1 MCGINGF
8 NFKDEIL
15 VKSMNQ
21 ALQHRGPDGNSF
33 YTDKNV
39 SLGHSRLSIIDLTEA
54 GSQPMHYRFKDK
66 ELVIVFNGEIYNYIE
81 LKEVLIFLGYSFINH
96 TDTEVIMAAYLE
108 WGEKCVEKFNGM
120 WAFCIYNMNQNILFC
135 SRDRLGVKPFYY
147 YYKNNQFIF
156 SSELKAILKHTY
168 LNINQY
174 ANLNKEAVELYFS
187 LGYIPAPL
195 TIYNNVYKLEA
206 GHNIILNLD
215 ENKLLKY
222 SYYKVPQSN
231 FSFTKE
237 DLIDSGK
244 ELFEDSVRL
253 RMRSD
258 VSVGAFLSGGLD
270 SSAVVGKMKN
280 FTSLKNLNTF
290 SIGFESKKHDESEYI
305 NIAKGYFHSRHHHHI
320 YNQSDFNETWPLY
333 SQIFDEPFG
342 DYSSFPSYSVC
353 EMAAKN
359 DVKVVLSG
367 DGGDEIFGG
376 YPIYNTGYILEKLYK
391 LPIFTR
397 KIMLSIADKT
407 KNIDIRLF
415 KLKELLRLSLYDK
428 KDFYSEMFAADR
440 YKPVTYQNWTSEKLT
455 EALDLSNNN
464 LSEGLRIHDL
474 LTNTLSNNYL
484 VKVDRTSMANSIEVR
499 SPFLDYRFIEFSQ
512 QIPTRYKFGMVEN
525 KILMRDMI
533 KGLVPDKIIN
543 RNKMGFTPPINDWL
557 YSSISA
563 SEFERYTEF
572 LKDFSLELYEFYKKI
587 LKSEIKTYMRDFY
600 MMKLAIFGRWFDHW
614 ILSDRDMGL

>member
-1 MCGINGF
+1 
-8 NFKDEIL
+8 
-15 VKSMNQ
+15 MN
-21 ALQHRGPDGNSF
+21 HSIKYRGPDGSF
-33 YTDKNV
+33 YYSDDNV
-39 SLGHSRLSIIDLTEA
+39 SLGHVRLSIIDLSIA
-54 GSQPMHYRFKDK
+54 GSQPMTYVHLKRKLK
-66 ELVIVFNGEIYNYIE
+66 IVYNGEIYNYIE
-81 LKEVLIFLGYSFINH
+81 LKKSLVLSGYNFVNQ

-108 WGEKCVEKFNGM
+108 WGDKCVEKFNGM
-120 WAFCIYNMNQNILFC
+120 WAFCIYDMNQQILFC

-156 SSELKAILKHTY
+156 SSELKAILKHTNLY
-168 LNINQY
+168 LNRY
-174 ANLNKEAVELYFS
+174 ENLDKTAIELYFS

-206 GHNIILNLD
+206 GHNIKINVD
-215 ENKLLKY
+215 GNNFLKF
-222 SYYKVPQSN
+222 SYYKVPQLK
-231 FSFTKE
+231 FTYSKE
-237 DLIDSGK
+237 YLVNSGK
-244 ELFEDSVRL
+244 ELLEDSVRL

-280 FTSLKNLNTF
+280 FTSLENLNTF
-290 SIGFESKKHDESEYI
+290 SIGFESKKYDESEYI
-305 NIAKGYFHSRHHHHI
+305 NIVKDYFHSRHHHQI
-320 YNQSDFNETWPLY
+320 YNESDFNETWPLY

-342 DYSSFPSYSVC
+342 DYSSFPSYAVC
-353 EMAAKN
+353 KMAAKN
-359 DVKVVLSG
+359 GVKVILSG

-391 LPIFTR
+391 LPVITR
-397 KIMLSIADKT
+397 KLMLSIAEKA
-407 KNIDIRLF
+407 KNIDVRLN

-428 KDFYSEMFAADR
+428 KNFYSEMFASDR
-440 YKPVTYQNWTSEKLT
+440 YKPVTYQHWTSSKLK

-464 LSEGLRIHDL
+464 LSEALRIHDL

-512 QIPTRYKFGMVEN
+512 QIPTQYKVGMIEN
-525 KILMRDMI
+525 KILMRDII
-533 KGLVPDKIIN
+533 KGLVPQKIIN
-543 RNKMGFTPPINDWL
+543 RNKMGFTPPIHDWL
-557 YSSISA
+557 YNSIAA
-563 SEFERYTEF
+563 SDFERYAEF

-600 MMKLAIFGRWFDHW
+600 MIKLAIFGRWVDYW
-614 ILSDRDMGL
+614 IFSDKNIEL

>member
-8 NFKDEIL
+8 NFLDKGII
-15 VKSMNQ
+15 KSMN
-21 ALQHRGPDGNSF
+21 HCIGYRGPDGSF
-33 YTDKNV
+33 CYSDDNI
-39 SLGHSRLSIIDLTEA
+39 SLGHVRLSIIDLSNA
-54 GSQPMHYRFKDK
+54 GAQPMTYDHLNRKLY
-66 ELVIVFNGEIYNYIE
+66 IVFNGEIYNYIE
-81 LKEVLIFLGYSFINH
+81 LKNSLVLLGYNFVNH

-120 WAFCIYNMNQNILFC
+120 WAFCIYDFNQKILFC
-135 SRDRLGVKPFYY
+135 SRDRLGEKPFYY
-147 YYKNNQFIF
+147 FYKNNQFIF
-156 SSELKAILKHTY
+156 SSELKAILKHTD
-168 LNINQY
+168 L
-174 ANLNKEAVELYFS
+174 NLNRYDNLDKEAIQLFFS

-206 GHNIILNLD
+206 GHNIKINI
-215 ENKLLKY
+215 EGNGFLKY
-222 SYYKVPQSN
+222 SYYKVPQPKFI
-231 FSFTKE
+231 FSRE
-237 DLIDSGK
+237 DLVNSGK

-270 SSAVVGKMKN
+270 SSAVVGEMKN
-280 FTSLKNLNTF
+280 FTSLENLNTF

-305 NIAKGYFHSRHHHHI
+305 NIAKDYFNSRHHHHI
-320 YNQSDFNETWPLY
+320 YNESDFNLTWPFY
-333 SQIFDEPFG
+333 SEIFDEPFG

-353 EMAAKN
+353 KMAAEN
-359 DVKVVLSG
+359 GIKVVLSG

-391 LPIFTR
+391 LPIITR
-397 KIMLSIADKT
+397 KIMLSIADKA
-407 KNIDIRLF
+407 KNIDLRLI

-428 KDFYSEMFAADR
+428 KDFYSQLFAADR
-440 YKPVTYQNWTSEKLT
+440 YKPVSYQKWTSERLT

-512 QIPTRYKFGMVEN
+512 QIPTHYKVGIVEN
-525 KILMRDMI
+525 KILMRDII
-533 KGLVPDKIIN
+533 KGLVPEKIIN
-543 RNKMGFTPPINDWL
+543 RNKMGFTPPIHDWL
-557 YSSISA
+557 YNSIST
-563 SEFERYTEF
+563 SEFVRYAEF
-572 LKDFSLELYEFYKKI
+572 LKDFSLELYEFYEKI

-600 MMKLAIFGRWFDHW
+600 MIKLVIFGRWFDYW
-614 ILSDRDMGL
+614 ILSNNDIR

>member
-8 NFKDEIL
+8 NFLDKGIIQ
-15 VKSMNQ
+15 SMN
-21 ALQHRGPDGNSF
+21 HCIKYRGPDGSF
-33 YTDKNV
+33 YYSDDNV
-39 SLGHSRLSIIDLTEA
+39 SLGHVRLSIIDLSNA
-54 GSQPMHYRFKDK
+54 GSQPMTYVHLKRKLF
-66 ELVIVFNGEIYNYIE
+66 IVFNGEIYNYVE
-81 LKEVLIFLGYSFINH
+81 LKQSLVLLGYNFVNH

-120 WAFCIYNMNQNILFC
+120 WAFCIYDMAQNILFC

-156 SSELKAILKHTY
+156 SSELKAILKHTN
-168 LNINQY
+168 LNINRY
-174 ANLNKEAVELYFS
+174 GNLDKTAIELYFS

-206 GHNIILNLD
+206 GHNININVD
-215 ENKLLKY
+215 GSKFQKY
-222 SYYKVPQSN
+222 SYYKVPQPK
-231 FSFTKE
+231 FTYSKE
-237 DLIDSGK
+237 DLVNSGK
-244 ELFEDSVRL
+244 ELLEDSVRL

-270 SSAVVGKMKN
+270 SSAVVGEMKN
-280 FTSLKNLNTF
+280 FTSLENLNTF

-305 NIAKGYFHSRHHHHI
+305 NIAKDYFHSRHHHHI
-320 YNQSDFNETWPLY
+320 YNESDFNVTWPLY

-342 DYSSFPSYSVC
+342 DYSSFPSYAVC
-353 EMAAKN
+353 KMAAKN
-359 DVKVVLSG
+359 GVKVVLSG

-391 LPIFTR
+391 LPIITR
-397 KIMLSIADKT
+397 KLMLTIADKA
-407 KNIDIRLF
+407 KNIDIRLN
-415 KLKELLRLSLYDK
+415 KLKELLRLSLHDK

-440 YKPVTYQNWTSEKLT
+440 YKPVTYQDWTSAKLT

-512 QIPTRYKFGMVEN
+512 QIPTRYKVGIIEN
-525 KILMRDMI
+525 KTLMREII
-533 KGLVPDKIIN
+533 KGLVPEKIIN
-543 RNKMGFTPPINDWL
+543 RNKMGFTPPIHDWL
-557 YSSISA
+557 YNSIGA

-600 MMKLAIFGRWFDHW
+600 MIKLAIFGRWFDHW
-614 ILSDRDMGL
+614 IFSNNDIG